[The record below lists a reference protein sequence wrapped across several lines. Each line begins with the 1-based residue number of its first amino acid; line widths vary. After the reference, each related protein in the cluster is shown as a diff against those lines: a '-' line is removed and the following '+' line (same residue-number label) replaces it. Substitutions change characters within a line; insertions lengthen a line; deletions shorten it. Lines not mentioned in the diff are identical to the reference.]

1 MGMATVGVTALC
13 RQIANGGKNMAHNT
27 RDHAMNLWS
36 AAADHVDT
44 LGESDGLTID
54 QQLKIAE
61 IRALLAIGRELSL
74 IQHQGIRP
82 EWISRTFGP
91 TARA

>member
-1 MGMATVGVTALC
+1 MADDRWNHAL
-13 RQIANGGKNMAHNT
+13 
-27 RDHAMNLWS
+27 NLWGSS
-36 AAADHVDT
+36 ADDVDRLSEVEDLT
-44 LGESDGLTID
+44 LD

-74 IQHQGIRP
+74 IQNQGIRP

-91 TARA
+91 TNN